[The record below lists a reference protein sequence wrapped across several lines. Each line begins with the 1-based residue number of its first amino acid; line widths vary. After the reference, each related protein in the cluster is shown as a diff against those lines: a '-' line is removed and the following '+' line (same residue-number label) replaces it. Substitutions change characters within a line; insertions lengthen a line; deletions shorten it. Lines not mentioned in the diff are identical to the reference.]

1 MKEKREKEHDL
12 TPLYAALGA
21 VAFFVAG
28 VPVLDAIG
36 GWISNVF
43 GLKSVKLNHEAAKYV
58 TEEPEETHTQAVGFC
73 IPDEFEGGGYEDE

>member
-1 MKEKREKEHDL
+1 MRDKREKEYDL

-43 GLKSVKLNHEAAKYV
+43 GLKSVKLNKQVSEIMGTQEGDIQENTHV
-58 TEEPEETHTQAVGFC
+58 IGFQIPSEEEDYEE
-73 IPDEFEGGGYEDE
+73 

>member
-12 TPLYAALGA
+12 TYLYAALGA

-28 VPVLDAIG
+28 VPVLDAIS

-43 GLKSVKLNHEAAKYV
+43 GLKSVKLNYEAAKYA
-58 TEEPEETHTQAVGFC
+58 TEEPEETHTQVIGFQTNDDC
-73 IPDEFEGGGYEDE
+73 GDGCCEDE

>member
-12 TPLYAALGA
+12 TFLYAALGA

-28 VPVLDAIG
+28 VPALDAIS

-43 GLKSVKLNHEAAKYV
+43 GLKSVKLNYEAAKYA
-58 TEEPEETHTQAVGFC
+58 TEEHQETHTQAVGFYTNDDC
-73 IPDEFEGGGYEDE
+73 GDGCCEDE

>member
-12 TPLYAALGA
+12 TYLYAALGA

-28 VPVLDAIG
+28 VPVLDAIS

-43 GLKSVKLNHEAAKYV
+43 GLKSVKLNYEAAKYA
-58 TEEPEETHTQAVGFC
+58 TEEPEETHTQAVGFYVEDDC
-73 IPDEFEGGGYEDE
+73 EDGCCEDE

>member
-12 TPLYAALGA
+12 TYLYAALGA

-28 VPVLDAIG
+28 VPVLDAIS

-43 GLKSVKLNHEAAKYV
+43 GLKSVKLNYEAAKYA
-58 TEEPEETHTQAVGFC
+58 TEEPEETHTQAVGF
-73 IPDEFEGGGYEDE
+73 YTNEDRKSVV

>member
-12 TPLYAALGA
+12 THLYAALGA

-43 GLKSVKLNHEAAKYV
+43 GLKSVKLNYEAAKYA
-58 TEEPEETHTQAVGFC
+58 TEEPEETHTQAVGFYTDDDC
-73 IPDEFEGGGYEDE
+73 EDGCCEDE

>member
-12 TPLYAALGA
+12 TYLYAALGA

-28 VPVLDAIG
+28 VPALDAIS

-43 GLKSVKLNHEAAKYV
+43 GLKSVKLNYEAAKYA
-58 TEEPEETHTQAVGFC
+58 TEEPEETHTQVIGFQTNDDC
-73 IPDEFEGGGYEDE
+73 GDGCCEDE

>member
-12 TPLYAALGA
+12 TYLYAALGA

-28 VPVLDAIG
+28 IPVLDAIS

-43 GLKSVKLNHEAAKYV
+43 GLKSVKLNYEAAKYA
-58 TEEPEETHTQAVGFC
+58 TEEPEETHTQAVGFYTNDDC
-73 IPDEFEGGGYEDE
+73 GDGCCEDE

>member
-12 TPLYAALGA
+12 TYLYAALGA

-28 VPVLDAIG
+28 VPVLDAIS

-43 GLKSVKLNHEAAKYV
+43 GLKSVKLNYEAAKYA
-58 TEEPEETHTQAVGFC
+58 TEEPEETHTQAVGFYTNDDC
-73 IPDEFEGGGYEDE
+73 GDGCCEDE

>member
-12 TPLYAALGA
+12 TYLYAALGA

-28 VPVLDAIG
+28 VPALDAIS

-43 GLKSVKLNHEAAKYV
+43 GLKSVKLNYEAAKYA
-58 TEEPEETHTQAVGFC
+58 TEEHQETHTQAVGFYTNDDC
-73 IPDEFEGGGYEDE
+73 GDGCCEDE

>member
-12 TPLYAALGA
+12 TYLYAALGA

-28 VPVLDAIG
+28 VPVLDAIS

-43 GLKSVKLNHEAAKYV
+43 GLKSVKLNYEAAKYA
-58 TEEPEETHTQAVGFC
+58 TEEPEETHTQAVGFYVEDDC
-73 IPDEFEGGGYEDE
+73 GDGCCEDE

>member
-12 TPLYAALGA
+12 TYLYAALGA

-43 GLKSVKLNHEAAKYV
+43 GLKSVKLNYETSKYA
-58 TEEPEETHTQAVGFC
+58 TEEHQETHTQAVGFYTDDDC
-73 IPDEFEGGGYEDE
+73 EDGCCEDE

>member
-12 TPLYAALGA
+12 TYLYAALGA

-28 VPVLDAIG
+28 VPALDAIS

-43 GLKSVKLNHEAAKYV
+43 GLKSVKLNYEAAKYA
-58 TEEPEETHTQAVGFC
+58 TEEPQETHTQAVGFYTNDDC
-73 IPDEFEGGGYEDE
+73 GDGCCEDE

>member
-12 TPLYAALGA
+12 TYLYAALGA

-28 VPVLDAIG
+28 VPALDAIS

-43 GLKSVKLNHEAAKYV
+43 GLKSVKLNYKAAKYA
-58 TEEPEETHTQAVGFC
+58 TEEHQETHTQAVGFYTNDDC
-73 IPDEFEGGGYEDE
+73 GDGCCEDE

>member
-12 TPLYAALGA
+12 TYLYAALGA

-28 VPVLDAIG
+28 VPVLDAIS

-43 GLKSVKLNHEAAKYV
+43 GLKSVKLNYEAAKYA
-58 TEEPEETHTQAVGFC
+58 TEEPEKTHTQAVGFYVEDDC
-73 IPDEFEGGGYEDE
+73 GDGCCEDE

>member
-12 TPLYAALGA
+12 THLYAALGA

-28 VPVLDAIG
+28 VPILDAIG

-43 GLKSVKLNHEAAKYV
+43 GLKSVKLNHEAAKYA
-58 TEEPEETHTQAVGFC
+58 TEEPEEIHTQAVGFYTNDDC
-73 IPDEFEGGGYEDE
+73 EDGCCEDE

>member
-12 TPLYAALGA
+12 TYLYATLGA

-28 VPVLDAIG
+28 VPALDAIS

-43 GLKSVKLNHEAAKYV
+43 GLKSVKLNYEAAKYA
-58 TEEPEETHTQAVGFC
+58 TEEPQETHTQAVGFYTNDDC
-73 IPDEFEGGGYEDE
+73 GDGCCGDE

>member
-12 TPLYAALGA
+12 TYLYAALGA

-28 VPVLDAIG
+28 VPVLDAIS

-43 GLKSVKLNHEAAKYV
+43 GLKSVKLNYEAAKYA
-58 TEEPEETHTQAVGFC
+58 TEEPEETHTQAAGFYVEDDC
-73 IPDEFEGGGYEDE
+73 GDGCCEDE

>member
-12 TPLYAALGA
+12 TYLYAALGT

-28 VPVLDAIG
+28 VPALDAIS

-43 GLKSVKLNHEAAKYV
+43 GLKSVKLNYEAAKYA
-58 TEEPEETHTQAVGFC
+58 TEEPEETHTQAVGFYVEDDC
-73 IPDEFEGGGYEDE
+73 GDGCCEDE

>member
-12 TPLYAALGA
+12 TYLYAALGV

-28 VPVLDAIG
+28 VPALDAIS

-43 GLKSVKLNHEAAKYV
+43 GLKSVKLNYEAAKYA
-58 TEEPEETHTQAVGFC
+58 TEEPQETHTQAVGFYTNDDC
-73 IPDEFEGGGYEDE
+73 GDGCCEDE